1 MYVISGGGYGGSA
14 HGDGISNGCSTIG
27 ISKTTPIEVME
38 QYYPVLFEE
47 YSLHEGSGG
56 PGEHRGGF
64 GVNYK
69 FRLRRG
75 EARASMV
82 MDHGRYGPQGAL
94 GGRDGGVNKVRVVH
108 RSRAYEPP
116 HLSKDQDIH
125 LDAGDVIEVSTP
137 GGGGYGNPLR
147 RAPDEVARDV
157 AKGYYT
163 REQARNW
170 YGVALSQ
177 DGSVDAVATARLRA
191 GGA

>member
-1 MYVISGGGYGGSA
+1 
-14 HGDGISNGCSTIG
+14 
-27 ISKTTPIEVME
+27 
-38 QYYPVLFEE
+38 
-47 YSLHEGSGG
+47 
-56 PGEHRGGF
+56 
-64 GVNYK
+64 VNYK

-94 GGRDGGVNKVRVVH
+94 GGRDGGVNRVRVVH
-108 RSRAYEPP
+108 GSSAYAPP

-137 GGGGYGNPLR
+137 GGGGFGDPFR
-147 RAPDEVARDV
+147 RAPDQVARDV

-170 YGVALSQ
+170 FGVALSQ
-177 DGSVDAVATARLRA
+177 DGGVDGAATARLRA